1 MKRMIILIAA
11 LAALLVPAIPA
22 HGGHLADLNRLRGQV
37 DAPDARL
44 DALEPRVGALQNR
57 ADAFAARLTTLEGA
71 VDAMQ
76 HGSSTGPRRVY
87 NIRDYG
93 AVLTDNADDSA
104 AVQAAANAIPTSGG
118 TLWHPGGTAVVNSIA
133 ISGKSNVRIMGPG
146 TYRRT
151 PLAGNVRIF
160 SIDGCDGL
168 VVDGP
173 TFDWN
178 GNPEYGGNAITDSDR
193 VRIRNTY
200 SYDSALHPSWR
211 NIDHYAWVIQRGEDL
226 VFTYNTVEDAELLEL
241 NLWEGG
247 TVAHNASRRA
257 AGTAA
262 LGSFGVGDGYH
273 LRDLD
278 FVGNKIIDPRRLGLV
293 IQNEGGG
300 LSGFKVERIRI
311 AQNTIA
317 HTSTTA
323 DPSSYLLN
331 IGVFTGATSGT
342 GNVRRDI
349 EIEDNLFYVAP
360 DLAPRT
366 APAVFLNAPEATP
379 QPFERLEFVGNRI
392 VGPRTGDWSVDI
404 RGAKDATIARS
415 QISGAVD
422 YGMALI
428 EPQGSRIEDNN
439 AQGVVRKYALVDSA
453 GGNRIAENDQLPAS
467 MAGRRVRWTPAGHVN
482 DLINP

>member
-1 MKRMIILIAA
+1 
-11 LAALLVPAIPA
+11 
-22 HGGHLADLNRLRGQV
+22 
-37 DAPDARL
+37 
-44 DALEPRVGALQNR
+44 
-57 ADAFAARLTTLEGA
+57 
-71 VDAMQ
+71 
-76 HGSSTGPRRVY
+76 
-87 NIRDYG
+87 
-93 AVLTDNADDSA
+93 
-104 AVQAAANAIPTSGG
+104 
-118 TLWHPGGTAVVNSIA
+118 
-133 ISGKSNVRIMGPG
+133 
-146 TYRRT
+146 
-151 PLAGNVRIF
+151 
-160 SIDGCDGL
+160 
-168 VVDGP
+168 
-173 TFDWN
+173 
-178 GNPEYGGNAITDSDR
+178 
-193 VRIRNTY
+193 
-200 SYDSALHPSWR
+200 
-211 NIDHYAWVIQRGEDL
+211 VIQRGEDL

-278 FVGNKIIDPRRLGLV
+278 FIGATGVGDAGLV
-293 IQNEGGG
+293 IRNEGCG

-317 HTSTTA
+317 PTSTTA

-415 QISGAVD
+415 QIRGAVT
-422 YGMALI
+422 YGMALT

-439 AQGVVRKYALVDSA
+439 AQGVKFQPAQRGHFQPALTVPAQGDRRNPSAARLFVDPGPWHVTETSHLIGSRRRLA
-453 GGNRIAENDQLPAS
+453 RRRPARS
-467 MAGRRVRWTPAGHVN
+467 HVPCGRLQTH
-482 DLINP
+482 D